1 MERPRLKA
9 HFSAE
14 VVDESKVFL
23 LAENEHY
30 LIQGAEA
37 VRVLPYLD
45 GSHTTTQIAQALA
58 GELPPTATF
67 SAVRRYAAY
76 HVLADGPSSLPD
88 GEQAFWDALSR
99 DSAVGAVSAAG
110 PVSAAGGPSAAG
122 NAALPDG
129 DAAARPW
136 VTVMAVGR
144 ADPVPMMRALVDSG
158 IDVTGP
164 DDSMGLSADPDLTLV
179 VTDDYLNL
187 ALSAVSR
194 AFLHSGRSW
203 LLAKPT
209 GLTLWL
215 GPLLHP
221 GRTGCWHCLSQRLA
235 GNQQVEDYLRG
246 KRASSQAPT
255 SAVSKPEPAR
265 APHSD
270 LIFSG
275 MLAGEVKK
283 ITGGQPSV
291 LDGTMIT
298 VDLRTLEVA
307 QHTLVRQPQ
316 CPECGDPSL
325 VTKRQPRIVL
335 TPSDSGH
342 PSEGGF
348 RTQLPGQTLARLV
361 HHVSPYLG
369 AVSSLRP
376 LASYD
381 NGVTYTYAAGH
392 NFAMYADNMNQL
404 RRNLRGQSGGKGRSD
419 VQARVSAVCEAIER
433 YCGVW
438 RGDETVTR
446 AAYEQLGPECAVH
459 PDELLMFSPAQYA
472 ARDEWNLDPAHRL
485 HRVPERFDL
494 TRPVDWSTAWS
505 LTHDRERK
513 VPAAYAWFG
522 HPDLAEHLLCYSD
535 SNGNASGNT
544 LEEAILQGFCEIVER
559 DAVALWWYNRIPR
572 PGFDFDSLGD
582 PYVVALREHY
592 RQMGR
597 SLWLLDITAD
607 LGIPVMVGV
616 SHREGHQVEDVI
628 VGFGAHL
635 DPRIAVIRALT
646 EVSQFLPTVQARDSD
661 GKTIYAEDDPATL
674 AWLRETR
681 IASEP
686 WLRPAAG
693 RPPRTAA
700 DYQVPPAADL
710 AGVVGACVDRAAKA
724 GLEVIVLN
732 QTRPD
737 IELNVVKVMMPGMRH
752 FWRRL
757 GAGRLYDVPVSMGW
771 LGQPLR
777 EDELNPRSVFF

>member
-9 HFSAE
+9 HFSAQ

-45 GSHTTTQIAQALA
+45 GSHTTAQIAQALSS
-58 GELPPTATF
+58 ELPPAATF
-67 SAVRRYAAY
+67 GAVSRYAAY
-76 HVLADGPSSLPD
+76 NALADGPSGLAD
-88 GEQAFWDALSR
+88 GEQAFWDALGACSAC
-99 DSAVGAVSAAG
+99 SAGAHPSVNVVAVGQ
-110 PVSAAGGPSAAG
+110 
-122 NAALPDG
+122 
-129 DAAARPW
+129 
-136 VTVMAVGR
+136 
-144 ADPVPMMRALVDSG
+144 ADPVPVLRALVDSG
-158 IDVTGP
+158 VDVTGP
-164 DDSMGLSADPDLTLV
+164 SDPAGRSAGPDLTIV
-179 VTDDYLNL
+179 VTDDYLRP

-215 GPLLHP
+215 GPLLCP
-221 GRTGCWHCLSQRLA
+221 GRTGCWGCLSQRLA
-235 GNQQVEDYLRG
+235 GNKQVEDYLRG
-246 KRASSQAPT
+246 KRTAALAT
-255 SAVSKPEPAR
+255 AGGAARKPEPAR

-283 ITGGQPSV
+283 IIGGQPSV
-291 LDGTMIT
+291 LEGMMIT
-298 VDLRTLEVA
+298 VDLRTLETA
-307 QHTLVRQPQ
+307 THTLVRQPQ
-316 CPECGDPSL
+316 CPECGDPSV

-348 RTQLPGQTLARLV
+348 RTQLPGQTLARLT
-361 HHVSPYLG
+361 HHVSPHLG

-381 NGVTYTYAAGH
+381 NGVTYSYAAGH
-392 NFAMYADNMNQL
+392 NFAMYGDNMDQL

-419 VQARVSAVCEAIER
+419 VQARVSGLCEAIER

-438 RGDETVTR
+438 RGEAAVTR
-446 AAYEQLGPECAVH
+446 AAYEQLGPQCAVH
-459 PDELLMFSPAQYA
+459 PDELLMFSPAQFA
-472 ARDEWNLDPAHRL
+472 AREEWNADPAHRL
-485 HRVPERFDL
+485 HRVPERFDVS
-494 TRPVDWSTAWS
+494 RPVDWSAAWS

-513 VPAAYAWFG
+513 VPAAYAWYG
-522 HPDLAEHLLCYSD
+522 HPDVAEHTYCYSD

-572 PGFDFDSLGD
+572 AGFDPDSLGD
-582 PYVVALREHY
+582 PYVAALTEHY
-592 RQMGR
+592 RRMGR

-607 LGIPVMVGV
+607 LGIPVIVGV
-616 SHREGHQVEDVI
+616 SHREGHPVQDVI
-628 VGFGAHL
+628 VGFGAHV
-635 DPRIAVIRALT
+635 DPRIAAIRALT
-646 EVSQFLPTVQARDSD
+646 EVSQFLPTIEARDPD
-661 GKTIYAEDDPATL
+661 GMTIYQSDEPATL
-674 AWLRETR
+674 EWLRETK
-681 IASEP
+681 IADEA

-693 RPPRTAA
+693 LPPRTAA
-700 DYQVPPAADL
+700 DYPVPPAADL
-710 AGVVGACVDRAAKA
+710 AGVVGACVEEAAKA

-737 IELNVVKVMMPGMRH
+737 IELNVVKVIVPGMRH

-757 GAGRLYDVPVSMGW
+757 GAGRLYDVPVAMGW
-771 LGQPLR
+771 LDRPTP

>member
-30 LIQGAEA
+30 LIQGAGA

-45 GSHTTTQIAQALA
+45 GSHTTAQIAQALA
-58 GELPPTATF
+58 GELPPATTF
-67 SAVRRYAAY
+67 GAVRRYAAY
-76 HVLADGPSSLPD
+76 NVLADGPSSLTG
-88 GEQAFWDALSR
+88 GERAFWDALGT
-99 DSAVGAVSAAG
+99 DADADADGGSA
-110 PVSAAGGPSAAG
+110 
-122 NAALPDG
+122 G
-129 DAAARPW
+129 DEDAARPS

-144 ADPVPMMRALVDSG
+144 ADAVPVMRALIDSG

-164 DDSMGLSADPDLTLV
+164 GDSTGLPVGPDLTIV
-179 VTDDYLNL
+179 VTDNYLDP

-209 GLTLWL
+209 GLTVWL
-215 GPLLHP
+215 GPLLRP

-235 GNQQVEDYLRG
+235 GNRQVEDYLRG
-246 KRASSQAPT
+246 KRRTAGQPPANGAKSQP
-255 SAVSKPEPAR
+255 PR

-270 LIFSG
+270 LILSG

-291 LDGTMIT
+291 LEATMIT
-298 VDLRTLEVA
+298 VDLRTLETA
-307 QHTLVRQPQ
+307 RHALVRQPQ

-325 VTKRQPRIVL
+325 VTKRQPRVVL

-348 RTQLPGQTLARLV
+348 RTQLPGQTLARLA

-376 LASYD
+376 LGGYD
-381 NGVTYTYAAGH
+381 NGVTYSYAAGH

-419 VQARVSAVCEAIER
+419 IQARVSGLCEAIER

-438 RGDETVTR
+438 RGDQSVTR
-446 AAYEQLGPECAVH
+446 AAYQELGQESALH
-459 PDELLMFSPAQYA
+459 PDELLRFSPAQYA
-472 ARDEWNLDPAHRL
+472 GRAAWNLDPAHRL
-485 HRVPERFDL
+485 HRVPERFDV
-494 TRPVDWSTAWS
+494 TRPVDWSAAWS
-505 LTHDRERK
+505 LTHNRERK
-513 VPAAYAWFG
+513 VPAAYAWYG
-522 HPDLAEHLLCYSD
+522 HPDVAQHTYCYSD

-544 LEEAILQGFCEIVER
+544 LEEAILQGYCEIVER

-572 PGFDFDSLGD
+572 PGFDLDSLGD
-582 PYVVALREHY
+582 PYVDALREHY
-592 RQMGR
+592 RRMGR

-607 LGIPVMVGV
+607 LGLPVMIAV
-616 SHREGHQVEDVI
+616 SHREGHPVEDVLC
-628 VGFGAHL
+628 GFGAHL
-635 DPRIAVIRALT
+635 DPRIAAIRALT
-646 EVSQFLPTVQARDSD
+646 EVSQFLPTVDTRAAD
-661 GKTIYAEDDPATL
+661 GSTIYAEDDPATL
-674 AWLRETR
+674 AWLRETK
-681 IASEP
+681 IADEP

-693 RPPRTAA
+693 QPPRTAA
-700 DYQVPPAADL
+700 DYPVPPAADL
-710 AGVVGACVDRAAKA
+710 AGVVGACVDRAAAA
-724 GLEVIVLN
+724 GLEVIVLD

-737 IELNVVKVMMPGMRH
+737 IELNVVKVMVPGMRH

-757 GAGRLYDVPVSMGW
+757 GAGRLYDVPVRLGW
-771 LGQPLR
+771 RDRPAR

>member
-1 MERPRLKA
+1 MDRPRLKA

-30 LIQGAEA
+30 LVQGAGA
-37 VRVLPYLD
+37 VPVLPYLD
-45 GSHTTTQIAQALA
+45 GSRTTAQIAQALA
-58 GELPPTATF
+58 GELPPAATF
-67 SAVRRYAAY
+67 GAVRRYAAY
-76 HVLADGPSSLPD
+76 NVLADGPSGLPG
-88 GEQAFWDALSR
+88 GERAFWDALGH
-99 DSAVGAVSAAG
+99 DSAAG
-110 PVSAAGGPSAAG
+110 TDSAAERPS
-122 NAALPDG
+122 
-129 DAAARPW
+129 
-136 VTVMAVGR
+136 VTVMAVGQ
-144 ADPVPMMRALVDSG
+144 ADSVPVMRALVDSG

-164 DDSMGLSADPDLTLV
+164 ADSTGLSAGPDLTVV
-179 VTDDYLNL
+179 VTDDYLNP

-215 GPLLHP
+215 GPLLRP

-246 KRASSQAPT
+246 KRSGASVA
-255 SAVSKPEPAR
+255 AKAEPAR
-265 APHSD
+265 APHAD

-298 VDLRTLEVA
+298 VDLRTLETA
-307 QHTLVRQPQ
+307 AHTLVRQPQ

-325 VTKRQPRIVL
+325 VTKRQARIVL
-335 TPSDSGH
+335 TPSVSGH

-348 RTQLPGQTLARLV
+348 RTQLPGQTLARLT

-381 NGVTYTYAAGH
+381 NGVTYSYAAGH
-392 NFAMYADNMNQL
+392 NFAMYADNMDQL

-459 PDELLMFSPAQYA
+459 PEDLLLFSPAQYA
-472 ARDEWNLDPAHRL
+472 ARDEWNSDPAHRL
-485 HRVPERFDL
+485 HRVPQRFDV
-494 TRPVDWSTAWS
+494 TRPVDWSAAWS

-513 VPAAYAWFG
+513 VPAAYAWYG
-522 HPDLAEHLLCYSD
+522 HPDVAEHTYCYSD

-559 DAVALWWYNRIPR
+559 DAVAQWWYNRIPR
-572 PGFDFDSLGD
+572 AGLDPDSLGD
-582 PYVVALREHY
+582 PYIAILTEHY
-592 RQMGR
+592 RQLGR
-597 SLWLLDITAD
+597 SLWLLDITSD
-607 LGIPVMVGV
+607 LGLPVMVGV
-616 SHREGHQVEDVI
+616 SHRVGHPVEDVL
-628 VGFGAHL
+628 VGFGAHP
-635 DPRIAVIRALT
+635 DPRIAAIRAVT
-646 EVSQFLPTVQARDSD
+646 EVSQFLPTVAERDSD
-661 GKTIYAEDDPATL
+661 GMTKYQNDEPATL
-674 AWLRETR
+674 TWLRETK
-681 IASEP
+681 IADEP
-686 WLRPAAG
+686 WLRPAPD
-693 RPPRTAA
+693 RPLSSAA
-700 DYQVPPAADL
+700 DYPVPPAADL
-710 AGVVGACVDRAAKA
+710 AGVVGACVDRAAGA
-724 GLEVIVLN
+724 GLEVVVLN
-732 QTRPD
+732 QTRPE
-737 IELNVVKVMMPGMRH
+737 IELNVVKVMVPGMRH
-752 FWRRL
+752 FWRHL
-757 GAGRLYDVPVSMGW
+757 GAGRLYDVPVRTGW
-771 LGQPLR
+771 LDRPLR

>member
-23 LAENEHY
+23 LAESEHY
-30 LIQGAEA
+30 LIQGAGA

-45 GSHTTTQIAQALA
+45 GSHTTAQIAQALA
-58 GELPPTATF
+58 GELSPAATF
-67 SAVRRYAAY
+67 GAIRRYAAY
-76 HVLADGPSSLPD
+76 NALADGPSSLAG
-88 GEQAFWDALSR
+88 GERAFWDALSTDAPDADADRNR
-99 DSAVGAVSAAG
+99 DT
-110 PVSAAGGPSAAG
+110 
-122 NAALPDG
+122 
-129 DAAARPW
+129 ARPS

-144 ADPVPMMRALVDSG
+144 ADAVPVMRALVDSG

-164 DDSMGLSADPDLTLV
+164 GDSTGLPVGPDLTIV
-179 VTDDYLNL
+179 VTDNYLDP

-215 GPLLHP
+215 GPLLRP

-235 GNQQVEDYLRG
+235 GNRQVEDYLRG
-246 KRASSQAPT
+246 KRNSAPPKH
-255 SAVSKPEPAR
+255 VPAR

-270 LIFSG
+270 LILSG

-283 ITGGQPSV
+283 ITGGQPSA
-291 LDGTMIT
+291 LDDAMIT
-298 VDLRTLEVA
+298 VDLRTLETA
-307 QHTLVRQPQ
+307 RHTLVRQPQ
-316 CPECGDPSL
+316 CRVCGDPSL

-348 RTQLPGQTLARLV
+348 RTQLPGQTLARLT

-376 LASYD
+376 LGGYD
-381 NGVTYTYAAGH
+381 NGVTYSYAAGH

-419 VQARVSAVCEAIER
+419 VQARVSGLCEAIER

-438 RGDETVTR
+438 RGDQSVTR
-446 AAYEQLGPECAVH
+446 AAYRELGPELALH
-459 PDELLMFSPAQYA
+459 PDELLRFSAAQYA
-472 ARDEWNLDPAHRL
+472 GREAWNLDPAHRL
-485 HRVPERFDL
+485 HRVPERFDV
-494 TRPVDWSTAWS
+494 TRPVDWSAAWS

-513 VPAAYAWFG
+513 VPAAYAWYG
-522 HPDLAEHLLCYSD
+522 HPDVAQHTYCYSD

-544 LEEAILQGFCEIVER
+544 LEEAILQGYCEIVER
-559 DAVALWWYNRIPR
+559 DAVALWWYNRVPR
-572 PGFDFDSLGD
+572 PGFDLDSLAD
-582 PYVVALREHY
+582 PYVDALREHY
-592 RQMGR
+592 RRMGR

-607 LGIPVMVGV
+607 LGIPVMIAV
-616 SHREGHQVEDVI
+616 SHREGHPVEDVLC
-628 VGFGAHL
+628 GFGAHL
-635 DPRIAVIRALT
+635 DPRIAAIRALT
-646 EVSQFLPTVQARDSD
+646 EVSQFLPTVETRDAD
-661 GKTIYAEDDPATL
+661 GRTVYAEDDPATL
-674 AWLRETR
+674 AWLRETKV
-681 IASEP
+681 ADEP

-693 RPPRTAA
+693 APLRTLA
-700 DYQVPPAADL
+700 DYPVPPAADL
-710 AGVVGACVDRAAKA
+710 AGVVQACVDRAATA
-724 GLEVIVLN
+724 GLEVIVLD

-737 IELNVVKVMMPGMRH
+737 IELNVVKVMVPGMRH

-757 GAGRLYDVPVSMGW
+757 GAGRLYDVPVRLGW
-771 LGQPLR
+771 RDRPAR
-777 EDELNPRSVFF
+777 EGELNPRSVFF

>member
-1 MERPRLKA
+1 MDRPRLKA

-30 LIQGAEA
+30 LVQGAGA
-37 VRVLPYLD
+37 VPVLPYLD
-45 GSHTTTQIAQALA
+45 GSRTTAQIAQALA
-58 GELPPTATF
+58 GELPPAATF
-67 SAVRRYAAY
+67 GAVRRYAAY
-76 HVLADGPSSLPD
+76 NVLADGPSGLPG
-88 GEQAFWDALSR
+88 GERAFWDALGH
-99 DSAVGAVSAAG
+99 DSAAG
-110 PVSAAGGPSAAG
+110 TDSAAERPS
-122 NAALPDG
+122 
-129 DAAARPW
+129 
-136 VTVMAVGR
+136 VTVMAVGQ
-144 ADPVPMMRALVDSG
+144 ADSVPVMRALVDSG

-164 DDSMGLSADPDLTLV
+164 ADSTGLSAGPDLTVV
-179 VTDDYLNL
+179 VTDDYLNP

-215 GPLLHP
+215 GPLLRP

-246 KRASSQAPT
+246 KRSGASVA
-255 SAVSKPEPAR
+255 AKAEPAR
-265 APHSD
+265 APHAD

-298 VDLRTLEVA
+298 VDLRTLETA
-307 QHTLVRQPQ
+307 AHTLVRQPQ

-325 VTKRQPRIVL
+325 VTKRQARIVL
-335 TPSDSGH
+335 TPSVSGH

-348 RTQLPGQTLARLV
+348 RTQLPGQTLARLT

-381 NGVTYTYAAGH
+381 NGVTYSYAAGH
-392 NFAMYADNMNQL
+392 NFAMYADNMDQL

-459 PDELLMFSPAQYA
+459 PEDLLLFSPAQYA
-472 ARDEWNLDPAHRL
+472 ARDEWNSDPAHRL
-485 HRVPERFDL
+485 HRVPQRFDV
-494 TRPVDWSTAWS
+494 TRPVDWSAAWS

-513 VPAAYAWFG
+513 VPAAYAWYG
-522 HPDLAEHLLCYSD
+522 HPDVAEHTYCYSD

-559 DAVALWWYNRIPR
+559 DAVAQWWYNRIPR
-572 PGFDFDSLGD
+572 AGLDPDSLGD
-582 PYVVALREHY
+582 PYIATLTEHY
-592 RQMGR
+592 RQLGR
-597 SLWLLDITAD
+597 SLWLLDITSD
-607 LGIPVMVGV
+607 LGLPVMVGV
-616 SHREGHQVEDVI
+616 SHRVGHPAEDVL
-628 VGFGAHL
+628 VGFGAHP
-635 DPRIAVIRALT
+635 DPRIAAIRAVT
-646 EVSQFLPTVQARDSD
+646 EVSQFLPTVAERDSD
-661 GKTIYAEDDPATL
+661 GMTKYQNDEPATL
-674 AWLRETR
+674 TWLRETK
-681 IASEP
+681 IADEP
-686 WLRPAAG
+686 WLRPAPD
-693 RPPRTAA
+693 RPLSSAA
-700 DYQVPPAADL
+700 DYPVPPAADL
-710 AGVVGACVDRAAKA
+710 AGVVGACVDRAAGA
-724 GLEVIVLN
+724 GLEVVVLN
-732 QTRPD
+732 QTRPE
-737 IELNVVKVMMPGMRH
+737 IELNVVKVMVPGMRH
-752 FWRRL
+752 FWRHL
-757 GAGRLYDVPVSMGW
+757 GAGRLYDVPVRTGW
-771 LGQPLR
+771 LDRPLR